1 MLELK
6 GYFFKF
12 LIAGYYMKTL
22 KNVTISIVCERF
34 IYSVIFLLTVSM
46 TSLAEPNNDTEAH
59 LRSAEFALN
68 SFDYDQVVESYIN
81 AFNSS
86 NDIETLKQAA
96 WLSKN
101 YGFKSKSISL
111 AKIWL
116 EIEPDNDTALLFLI
130 NRQLESDLIIAAKK
144 NLKLLISRNEGE
156 SDEILYSIYPY
167 LSDENV
173 ENLEVLISSFTKI
186 YKKSALV
193 KYLYSSVL
201 LENGKVGEA
210 IRQAELSSKL
220 SPIWEKPKLL
230 LARALLLSGKNEEAV
245 SYLAYMIGDQINPS
259 SDSRL
264 ELALAYMSS
273 DRLDDA
279 LGQVSQILLE
289 RNSEYSALRLMAI
302 INFRLEHYDSASK
315 DFNELLE
322 KDMFRMDSLF
332 YLARISEQKSNFSD
346 ALKYYSMVT
355 SGINTVYSQ
364 RKVVSLL
371 LSMNQISEAKNHLK
385 DFGQKHP
392 KYMNEMLQIESNLY
406 SELDEYEEA
415 LVLSDKLV
423 LYYPKN
429 TGFQLKRA
437 NLLLELDRK
446 NEALEAYS
454 AIVKNSPKDPNALNA
469 YGYVLTNYSNNYKKA
484 YKLIKKAIKLD
495 PDNPA
500 IIDSYGWILYR
511 MGKYEEAEEE
521 LNKAYQLYKDPEI
534 AFHLIKVLLKTN
546 KKERAKNIFTEARVL
561 FMDNKYLIDINED
574 VFE

>member
-1 MLELK
+1 
-6 GYFFKF
+6 
-12 LIAGYYMKTL
+12 MKTL
-22 KNVTISIVCERF
+22 KNVTISVVCKRF
-34 IYSVIFLLTVSM
+34 IYSVIFFLTVSM

-245 SYLAYMIGDQINPS
+245 SYLAHMIGDQINPS

-332 YLARISEQKSNFSD
+332 YLARISEQKSNLSD

-355 SGINTVYSQ
+355 SGVNTVYSQ

-415 LVLSDKLV
+415 LVLSEKLV

-437 NLLLELDRK
+437 SLLLELDRK

>member
-1 MLELK
+1 M
-6 GYFFKF
+6 
-12 LIAGYYMKTL
+12 
-22 KNVTISIVCERF
+22 
-34 IYSVIFLLTVSM
+34 
-46 TSLAEPNNDTEAH
+46 
-59 LRSAEFALN
+59 
-68 SFDYDQVVESYIN
+68 
-81 AFNSS
+81 
-86 NDIETLKQAA
+86 
-96 WLSKN
+96 
-101 YGFKSKSISL
+101 
-111 AKIWL
+111 
-116 EIEPDNDTALLFLI
+116 
-130 NRQLESDLIIAAKK
+130 
-144 NLKLLISRNEGE
+144 ISRNEGE

-230 LARALLLSGKNEEAV
+230 LARALLLSEKNEEAIT
-245 SYLAYMIGDQINPS
+245 YLAHMIGDQIHPS

-355 SGINTVYSQ
+355 SGVNTVYSQ

-371 LSMNQISEAKNHLK
+371 LSMNRISEAKDHLK

-406 SELDEYEEA
+406 SELDEYKEA
-415 LVLSDKLV
+415 LVLSEKLV

-454 AIVKNSPKDPNALNA
+454 TIVKNSPRDPNALNA

-521 LNKAYQLYKDPEI
+521 LNRAYQLYKDPEI

>member
-1 MLELK
+1 M
-6 GYFFKF
+6 
-12 LIAGYYMKTL
+12 
-22 KNVTISIVCERF
+22 
-34 IYSVIFLLTVSM
+34 
-46 TSLAEPNNDTEAH
+46 
-59 LRSAEFALN
+59 
-68 SFDYDQVVESYIN
+68 
-81 AFNSS
+81 
-86 NDIETLKQAA
+86 
-96 WLSKN
+96 
-101 YGFKSKSISL
+101 
-111 AKIWL
+111 
-116 EIEPDNDTALLFLI
+116 
-130 NRQLESDLIIAAKK
+130 
-144 NLKLLISRNEGE
+144 
-156 SDEILYSIYPY
+156 
-167 LSDENV
+167 
-173 ENLEVLISSFTKI
+173 
-186 YKKSALV
+186 
-193 KYLYSSVL
+193 

-245 SYLAYMIGDQINPS
+245 SYLAHMIGDQINPS

-355 SGINTVYSQ
+355 SGVNTVYSQ

-454 AIVKNSPKDPNALNA
+454 TIVKNFPRDPNALNA

-521 LNKAYQLYKDPEI
+521 LNRAYQLYKDPEI

-574 VFE
+574 VFK